1 MHNDNG
7 VVCPNTKRGHT
18 ETRESPYGLIRGS
31 YTQKKISLID

>member
-1 MHNDNG
+1 MHDDNG

-18 ETRESPYGLIRGS
+18 ETRKSPSRAVKGS